1 LNLPLSIR
9 RHGAELA
16 NQRKIETMTKQEIE
30 AKLADIEQSVTELYK
45 ALGMPSWQMR
55 KRQARDNAELLAH
68 TSNMASGG
76 RSR

>member
-1 LNLPLSIR
+1 
-9 RHGAELA
+9 
-16 NQRKIETMTKQEIE
+16 MTKQEIE